1 MSLNLKDMTRHL
13 FVSCLSQSEALGSQS
28 HHEFLLGV
36 SFLAMMFNAGFVIR
50 MLAMSLVRCV
60 YAGDAAAQAA
70 VDRLADAEQW
80 ALDEELMLVCN
91 DLMAV
96 AQTSGDFA
104 VMGLYLY
111 VNLVSSCH
119 AHFYQGRGACPGPS
133 SLHEVR
139 GTPPLR
145 RTTPVN
151 ARAVCASS
159 SCL

>member
-60 YAGDAAAQAA
+60 CAGDAAAQAA

-96 AQTSGDFA
+96 AQTSGDYEGMEDFHA
-104 VMGLYLY
+104 VSGT
-111 VNLVSSCH
+111 VSSKKLDS
-119 AHFYQGRGACPGPS
+119 G
-133 SLHEVR
+133 EV
-139 GTPPLR
+139 
-145 RTTPVN
+145 
-151 ARAVCASS
+151 
-159 SCL
+159 